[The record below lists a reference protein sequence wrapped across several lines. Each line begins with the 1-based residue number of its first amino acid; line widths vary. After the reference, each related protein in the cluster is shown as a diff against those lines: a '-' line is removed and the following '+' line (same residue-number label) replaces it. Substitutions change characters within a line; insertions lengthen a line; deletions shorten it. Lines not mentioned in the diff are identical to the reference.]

1 MGQWPDTWYD
11 LATANLMKAYTVNLD
26 QVPLKTSNELE
37 QLVTQLLAALRKAKL
52 QSEPVY
58 QLLQALERDLSDARR
73 ARFDD
78 THSDYAGY

>member
-1 MGQWPDTWYD
+1 
-11 LATANLMKAYTVNLD
+11 MKAYTVNLD